1 MGDLRSEDKP
11 AQGGEHFFALT
22 KNGRCQ
28 FLSGGSSAGEN
39 EDVMVASIPTR
50 VTNEKGFTLIDLLFV
65 VGIMGVLATL
75 AIPGLMRAKGAAH
88 SSSAIGTMRVVN
100 SAQLSYAITCGFG
113 FYSPDFK
120 TLGDK
125 PPGALEAFLPP
136 ELATGAMFTKAGYN
150 FSMAGT
156 AVPGSPA
163 TCNGLAA
170 GVSVP
175 GYAVVADQLNMATPQ
190 GRFFGTNAD
199 GVIYEHNDTLAAIM
213 PESGPPS
220 SGAPLNR

>member
-1 MGDLRSEDKP
+1 
-11 AQGGEHFFALT
+11 
-22 KNGRCQ
+22 
-28 FLSGGSSAGEN
+28 
-39 EDVMVASIPTR
+39 MVASIPAR

-65 VGIMGVLATL
+65 VGVLGVLATL
-75 AIPGLMRAKGAAH
+75 AIPGLMRARGAAQ
-88 SSSAIGTMRVVN
+88 SSSAVGTMRVIN

-113 FYSPDFK
+113 FYSPDFE
-120 TLGDK
+120 TLAK
-125 PPGALEAFLPP
+125 LPPGAMEAFLPP
-136 ELATGAMFTKAGYN
+136 ELGTGPTFVKAGYT

-156 AVPGSPA
+156 AVAGAPA

-170 GVSVP
+170 GTAVP
-175 GYAVVADQLNMATPQ
+175 GYAAVADQMDIAAPQ

-199 GVIYEHNDTLAAIM
+199 GVIYEHNDSLAAIM